1 MIPFSA
7 GSKIKH
13 IKTGKVYTVIHV
25 GRVKIGD
32 LWDDCLTYE
41 NREGEKFTRA
51 ASDFNGFIL
60 FGI

>member
-1 MIPFSA
+1 MIPFAA

-13 IKTGKVYTVIHV
+13 IKTGTVYTVIHV
-25 GRVKIGD
+25 GKVKLNG

-41 NREGEKFTRA
+41 NTAGEKFTRA